1 MRTLGRAAR
10 RPADSGTFL
19 PPVFRPFEEAGI
31 RLREGTVSVIAGT
44 PGSMKTGL
52 TLYWVGRLG
61 KPTFYWSADSEDFEI
76 VERVAAAKTGVTM
89 QEVRANPEK
98 YAPEL
103 DELPIR
109 FSFDDSPSY
118 KDLALDLAAYAEVH
132 GAFPKIIVLDN
143 LMNLV
148 GETEDEWS
156 SHREHM
162 KVVHKLARIT
172 RATVL
177 ILAHMSEDKVDP
189 AASPQPRTK
198 LQGKVSH
205 LPKLIISLAFDG
217 TQLKAA
223 AVKNRFGPAD
233 PSGHNYAT
241 LWVDP
246 TRNLFFNSMADY
258 HAGRPA

>member
-19 PPVFRPFEEAGI
+19 PPVFRPFEDAGI

-52 TLYWVGRLG
+52 ALYWVGRLG
-61 KPTFYWSADSEDFEI
+61 KPSFYWSADSEDFEI
-76 VERVAAAKTGVTM
+76 VERVAAAKTGATM
-89 QEVRANPEK
+89 QEVRNNPEK
-98 YAPEL
+98 FAEAL
-103 DELPIR
+103 DEVNIR
-109 FSFDDSPSY
+109 FSFEDSPTY
-118 KDLALDLAAYAEVH
+118 KDLALDLAAYAEMH
-132 GAFPKIIVLDN
+132 GRFPSVIVLDN
-143 LMNLV
+143 LLNLV

-162 KVVHKLARIT
+162 KVLHKLARIT
-172 RATVL
+172 RATTLV
-177 ILAHMSEDKVDP
+177 LAHMAEDKVDP

-198 LQGKVSH
+198 LQGKASH
-205 LPKLIISLAFDG
+205 LPKVILSLAFDG
-217 TQLKAA
+217 KQLKVA

-246 TRNLFFNSMADY
+246 TRNQFFNSMQDY
-258 HAGRPA
+258 MSGRPA